1 MPRIHGTIRYGVRV
15 GLFLL
20 GIDLAFG
27 VELLAFHVRDP
38 DLVGFGLVAL
48 PTLAALVL
56 AGTLALTLAK
66 RGYA

>member
-1 MPRIHGTIRYGVRV
+1 MPRTHGTIRYGVRV

-20 GIDLAFG
+20 GIDLGFCA
-27 VELLAFHVRDP
+27 ELLALHAFDPELVR
-38 DLVGFGLVAL
+38 FGLIAL

-56 AGTLALTLAK
+56 AGVLALTLTK

>member
-1 MPRIHGTIRYGVRV
+1 MRQTNGTIRYGVRV

-20 GIDLAFG
+20 GIDLGFG
-27 VELLAFHVRDP
+27 VELLAFRVRDP
-38 DLVGFGLVAL
+38 DLVQFGLIAL

-56 AGTLALTLAK
+56 AAALALTLTK